1 MLKKFNEEKQI
12 EIENISK
19 DIEEYM
25 AVELAGSVDS
35 LSTLIPK
42 LKLLISPI
50 LRVGYNLQKNK
61 GNVNMKKTLSSES
74 GLWSSHVSINATT

>member
-19 DIEEYM
+19 DIEEHM

-50 LRVGYNLQKNK
+50 LRVG
-61 GNVNMKKTLSSES
+61 
-74 GLWSSHVSINATT
+74 